1 MIGIIDRFEGDFAV
15 VELEN
20 EEMINIKRK
29 DLPQEANEGDVLDI
43 NHKITINYEKTR
55 ERKDKIK
62 SMTEDLWEE

>member
-29 DLPQEANEGDVLDI
+29 DLPQKANEGDVLDI